1 MNIFINIINMVLN
14 FFKRILVRFKNAKFG
29 LLFFVDIIK
38 LPDFLL
44 DSRTN
49 IFSKLKVIG
58 SFVVSLAYF
67 GSPLD
72 FIPESVFGGFGFI
85 DDILLLIWF
94 LGIMSQEIQKYKKNI
109 GEARDPNVIDNVNFK
124 VKDDDE

>member
-1 MNIFINIINMVLN
+1 MQS
-14 FFKRILVRFKNAKFG
+14 
-29 LLFFVDIIK
+29 LLF
-38 LPDFLL
+38 

-58 SFVVSLAYF
+58 SFVVTLAYF
-67 GSPLD
+67 GSPFD
-72 FIPESVFGGFGFI
+72 FMPESVFGGFGFI

-109 GEARDPNVIDNVNFK
+109 GESKDPNVIDNVNFK